1 MSLPVAS
8 FIGGLI
14 TMAFVIIGMYFIKFW
29 NRTRDPLF
37 IAFAIAFLLL
47 ALNQALLATY
57 LVPKEE
63 QGWTYLLRVAA
74 FLFIVVA
81 IVRKNAGPGR

>member
-1 MSLPVAS
+1 MSAPFAS
-8 FIGGLI
+8 FLGGLI
-14 TMAFVIIGMYFIKFW
+14 TMAFVVIGVYFIKFW

-37 IAFAIAFLLL
+37 VAFAIAFLLL

-57 LVPKEE
+57 LVPSEE
-63 QGWTYLLRVAA
+63 RGWTYLLRVAA
-74 FLFIVVA
+74 FLFIAVA